1 MDGTWKARPRGDGR
15 SPDGNW
21 YMDVED
27 EKVQWGSQQLLSAC
41 GARYWQGV
49 GKRKT
54 ACAIVRIVKGNGQF
68 IVNGRDVGP

>member
-1 MDGTWKARPRGDGR
+1 
-15 SPDGNW
+15 
-21 YMDVED
+21 MDVED